1 MDQAVNLDFLIK
13 LVRKYWLSIVVCT
26 FVGILVAAGIT
37 FKIMRPRYQSNVQIL
52 VSRRSENAAAQYTTQ
67 QADVQMITTYKEL
80 ITNPVILNPVI
91 KHLNESFDYSYSLEA
106 LQKAISV
113 SSTQNSQVF
122 SVKVT
127 DRNRIHSAR
136 IANQIAQDFKTQV
149 KGIIKVNNVTIVS
162 PAMPG
167 KSPVSPKKGLNLLIG
182 LIAGFLFGM
191 GYAAVRV
198 LTDRRVQG
206 LGYLTDELGLS
217 VLGQVNHHQ
226 QFHQSQVVEQLKK
239 VQRKRSVYNTGESP
253 ETAAEKRV

>member
-37 FKIMRPRYQSNVQIL
+37 FKIMKPRYQSNVQIL
-52 VSRRSENAAAQYTTQ
+52 VSRRSDNAAAQYTTQ

-91 KHLNESFDYSYSLEA
+91 KHLDESYDYSYSLEA

-127 DRNRIHSAR
+127 DQNRIHSAR

-182 LIAGFLFGM
+182 LIAGVIFGM

-206 LGYLTDELGLS
+206 LSYLTGELELP
-217 VLGQVNHHQ
+217 VLGQVNHQHQ
-226 QFHQSQVVEQLKK
+226 TQEHHVSQQVKKLKK
-239 VQRKRSVYNTGESP
+239 SSQYNSGNKE
-253 ETAAEKRV
+253 AEATNRRV